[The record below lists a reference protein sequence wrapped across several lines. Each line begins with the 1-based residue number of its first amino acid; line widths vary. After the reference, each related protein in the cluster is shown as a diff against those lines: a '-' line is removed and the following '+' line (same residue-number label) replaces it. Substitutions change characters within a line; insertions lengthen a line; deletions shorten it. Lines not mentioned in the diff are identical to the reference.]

1 MVILGHTLSV
11 LHLSISVDAPNLIFH
26 TVDESMS
33 VRRGVFLVFH
43 LEPVAGHFDSVIVE
57 SSPF

>member
-33 VRRGVFLVFH
+33 VRRGVFGASTLMDRCNTDKV
-43 LEPVAGHFDSVIVE
+43 
-57 SSPF
+57 